1 MFDPNTK
8 KQYKLLLK
16 LFVHLF
22 DKIVNGVDAVHK
34 LIKYGIITEKSRIYR
49 LFMTNKTL
57 LKIWVISRFLD
68 FIESIKSISKLNL
81 IYKEYKATANKLKKK
96 NLIAKDKEELIQK
109 KLYQLEAN
117 IKQWKIK
124 YVSAI
129 WDLVESLLTL
139 ALSILKIWKKININN
154 VRKIEKLIQSLGY
167 MRLSY
172 DIYNMGSMM
181 KDVYSV
187 IKTRRA

>member
-22 DKIVNGVDAVHK
+22 DKIVNGVDAVHN
-34 LIKYGIITEKSRIYR
+34 LNKYGIITEKSRIYR

-68 FIESIKSISKLNL
+68 LIESIKSISKLNL

>member
-1 MFDPNTK
+1 
-8 KQYKLLLK
+8 
-16 LFVHLF
+16 
-22 DKIVNGVDAVHK
+22 
-34 LIKYGIITEKSRIYR
+34 
-49 LFMTNKTL
+49 MTNKTL

-68 FIESIKSISKLNL
+68 FIESIKSISKLSL

-167 MRLSY
+167 IRLSY

>member
-1 MFDPNTK
+1 
-8 KQYKLLLK
+8 
-16 LFVHLF
+16 
-22 DKIVNGVDAVHK
+22 
-34 LIKYGIITEKSRIYR
+34 
-49 LFMTNKTL
+49 MTNKTL

-68 FIESIKSISKLNL
+68 FIESIKYIAKLNL

-167 MRLSY
+167 IRLSY